1 MQLSNRKYF
10 LTGASGFIG
19 TTVVNFFGKENL
31 VLIFKLINILNKG
44 KLSIIT

>member
-1 MQLSNRKYF
+1 MYNKI
-10 LTGASGFIG
+10 FINV
-19 TTVVNFFGKENL
+19 TISIDDDDNSFGKENL